1 MKKYIN
7 QTRGAQR
14 AFTEASV
21 SEIQSS
27 LERPFLGPLD
37 CHGSVHDA
45 AASGGQRSERVGSS
59 CIVDPP
65 QHKKVTYL
73 KMSAGLSLKN
83 HITTLNIL
91 FFSLNL

>member
-1 MKKYIN
+1 MRFKAAL
-7 QTRGAQR
+7 RGLSWALW
-14 AFTEASV
+14 TV
-21 SEIQSS
+21 MG
-27 LERPFLGPLD
+27 L
-37 CHGSVHDA
+37 CMCA
-45 AASGGQRSERVGSS
+45 AASGGQRLERVGSS

-83 HITTLNIL
+83 HIPTMNIL